1 MEYKYSENLR
11 FKIVSKDGV
20 KSTWKFPKSGSCSN
34 DCEQKGWLTIGEEAV
49 LKYSKRTDE
58 RFKYYLEFDSGL
70 ESDYLSE
77 KEVEILMGEDFIKSL
92 EKANDTYKHVKQPKQ
107 PLGVTPKNIFEFMR
121 VQDLCRALQEHSL
134 YEDVDLAIMIK
145 WADELN
151 DRLYGLK
158 GDKLNKED
166 GSWNNL

>member
-1 MEYKYSENLR
+1 MEYKYPEDLR
-11 FKIVSKDGV
+11 FKIVGKDGV

-34 DCEQKGWLTIGEEAV
+34 DCEQKGWLTIGEEAT

-70 ESDYLSE
+70 ESDYLSDQ
-77 KEVEILMGEDFIKSL
+77 EVEILMGSELIKFL
-92 EKANDTYKHVKQPKQ
+92 DQQKINNTYNHIQQTKP
-107 PLGVTPKNIFEFMR
+107 PLGVMPKNIFEWHR
-121 VQDLCRALQEHSL
+121 VIELCRALHEYSL
-134 YEDVDLAIMIK
+134 YEDVDLTLMIK

-158 GDKLNKED
+158 GDIE
-166 GSWNNL
+166 